1 MLKSSWVWILISTNR
16 WTFNLSWKQPE
27 SSGISLYEAL
37 FSSVLNEISFICTA
51 QHHDHIAS
59 VNDILRTSRRDD
71 WLTQHVGK
79 RKDVRNLRTTVCW
92 QRGSCAISS
101 LIAEVILTKPALLH
115 VCGSRVSQLDSLTFI
130 KWSSELKH
138 LQEEQEST
146 NTNILLGKYIPTPW
160 THVERDNEQ
169 NSSLPADEQLTD
181 IMWSC
186 GQLSVW
192 TLVCLPPTH
201 ESLWNRLFCIMNQN
215 QNQSRE
221 VNLQLGLRT
230 QSRVSVKVIV
240 GDLNTAG
247 GDCRLLMH

>member
-59 VNDILRTSRRDD
+59 VNDVLRTSRRDD
-71 WLTQHVGK
+71 WLSVV
-79 RKDVRNLRTTVCW
+79 RKEEMLETSGRLSADREEVV
-92 QRGSCAISS
+92 ISS

-186 GQLSVW
+186 GQLSVC

-215 QNQSRE
+215 QNQSWE
-221 VNLQLGLRT
+221 VIART
-230 QSRVSVKVIV
+230 
-240 GDLNTAG
+240 LNTESGQCEGHCG
-247 GDCRLLMH
+247 GFEHSWVWLQAFNALKL

>member
-59 VNDILRTSRRDD
+59 VNDVLRTSRRDD

-146 NTNILLGKYIPTPW
+146 ELFKGIHKHKHTVGQIYPNSLNSCWAWQW
-160 THVERDNEQ
+160 TELFTSCWWTADWYHVV
-169 NSSLPADEQLTD
+169 
-181 IMWSC
+181 SC
-186 GQLSVW
+186 QCEL
-192 TLVCLPPTH
+192 
-201 ESLWNRLFCIMNQN
+201 
-215 QNQSRE
+215 
-221 VNLQLGLRT
+221 
-230 QSRVSVKVIV
+230 
-240 GDLNTAG
+240 
-247 GDCRLLMH
+247 

>member
-1 MLKSSWVWILISTNR
+1 MK
-16 WTFNLSWKQPE
+16 
-27 SSGISLYEAL
+27 
-37 FSSVLNEISFICTA
+37 SVLFV
-51 QHHDHIAS
+51 QHNIT
-59 VNDILRTSRRDD
+59 ITSPQWTTSSEPREETTD
-71 WLTQHVGK
+71 WLSMLVKEKMLETSGRLSAGGEEV
-79 RKDVRNLRTTVCW
+79 V
-92 QRGSCAISS
+92 ISS

-186 GQLSVW
+186 GQLSVC

>member
-1 MLKSSWVWILISTNR
+1 MK
-16 WTFNLSWKQPE
+16 
-27 SSGISLYEAL
+27 
-37 FSSVLNEISFICTA
+37 SVLFV
-51 QHHDHIAS
+51 QHNIT
-59 VNDILRTSRRDD
+59 ITSPQWTTSSEPREETTD
-71 WLTQHVGK
+71 WLSMLVKEKMLETSGRLSADREEV
-79 RKDVRNLRTTVCW
+79 V
-92 QRGSCAISS
+92 ISS

-115 VCGSRVSQLDSLTFI
+115 VCGSRSSQLDSLTFI

-186 GQLSVW
+186 GQLSVC

-221 VNLQLGLRT
+221 VNLQLGFWA